1 MRSERYLLVR
11 GLVRLAV
18 LVAGAVVFAGV
29 GWLLVSLAAC
39 W

>member
-18 LVAGAVVFAGV
+18 LVAGAVMLAGV
-29 GWLLVSLAAC
+29 GWLLVSLAAVY
-39 W
+39 

>member
-18 LVAGAVVFAGV
+18 LVAGAVVAAG
-29 GWLLVSLAAC
+29 GLWLLVSLAAVY
-39 W
+39 

>member
-18 LVAGAVVFAGV
+18 LVAGAVLAAG
-29 GWLLVSLAAC
+29 GLWLLVSLAAC